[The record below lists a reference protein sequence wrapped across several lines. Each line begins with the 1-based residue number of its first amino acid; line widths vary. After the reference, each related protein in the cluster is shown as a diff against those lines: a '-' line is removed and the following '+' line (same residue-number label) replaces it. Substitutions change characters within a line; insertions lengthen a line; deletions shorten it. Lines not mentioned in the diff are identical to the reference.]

1 MDYCVW
7 HRSQQISC
15 KRCNTENLHR
25 TSDTTECSN
34 YVVDSGSIVA
44 FREDWDILSNFFV
57 CNVFVFGR
65 SFRSAEAA
73 YQWKKCNDCLRGDL
87 ANRILRAPTPKKCK
101 QIASEIDLK
110 ALDKWHAAKGHIV
123 VMSDVLMAKAK
134 SNIDF
139 RSAIIKTNDKVIVE
153 ATACMKWG
161 CGLPPHL
168 ATTTKVYPG
177 ENLCGQLLM
186 ELRSKILREETP
198 DQHDFNLRP
207 YSTSMPCNIAPL
219 SKSTSP
225 PMMNINISRSQ
236 PEVQTL
242 NLNDS
247 SPTIPIGH
255 DVANNDVMISAH
267 KDSVNNSISKSNK
280 HVTSR
285 CAATSESPLCTKS
298 VPKRLSLHFPGN
310 LNSPDMEGNSVH
322 NLR

>member
-1 MDYCVW
+1 MENTDTPYRSGDLFVYAEADFSPALPDHTQIGQYNVRVW

-123 VMSDVLMAKAK
+123 VMSDVMMAKAT

-168 ATTTKVYPG
+168 ATTSKVYPG

-186 ELRSKILREETP
+186 ELRSKILRAENL
-198 DQHDFNLRP
+198 HDFNLRS
-207 YSTSMPCNIAPL
+207 YSTSKL
-219 SKSTSP
+219 QS
-225 PMMNINISRSQ
+225 
-236 PEVQTL
+236 
-242 NLNDS
+242 
-247 SPTIPIGH
+247 
-255 DVANNDVMISAH
+255 
-267 KDSVNNSISKSNK
+267 
-280 HVTSR
+280 
-285 CAATSESPLCTKS
+285 
-298 VPKRLSLHFPGN
+298 
-310 LNSPDMEGNSVH
+310 
-322 NLR
+322 